1 MMIGSA
7 LMEKGE
13 TMRLIDA
20 DALIEKSLKDAN
32 CYMDN
37 NDIKHGYHNV
47 QCLIYDAPT
56 IDAVPATIEGAL
68 GYLHKVGWIQEH
80 DRIMTEDAAPV
91 RHGWWDTNEDNRI
104 VCSECKHGAP
114 YMYKISDRL
123 VMQDLTDY
131 CPYCGARMDGES
143 DE

>member
-1 MMIGSA
+1 
-7 LMEKGE
+7 
-13 TMRLIDA
+13 MRLIDA

-56 IDAVPATIEGAL
+56 IDAVPATIDGAL

-91 RHGWWDTNEDNRI
+91 RHGHWIKNDPHCDGLAFLWN
-104 VCSECKHGAP
+104 CSKCGAESEEG
-114 YMYKISDRL
+114 YR
-123 VMQDLTDY
+123 Y
-131 CPYCGARMDGES
+131 CPACGARMDAKE
-143 DE
+143 